1 MQAFNYTPTD
11 VFWGQLGGCLEA
23 LDAGTTMVVDHAHMN
38 YSPQHSK
45 YICLLLSIQLALQ
58 LTKNNP
64 DTAALAASASSGIR
78 SIFGYSFGSRVQSCV
93 PSLTI
98 DPCITPEWAVD
109 QAVHLAETGPFGNGR
124 VQVGLAFD
132 AFFLPKDVIVDL
144 FRRCRRAGTKL
155 ITSHYARG
163 AVLGQT
169 SVLETLDK
177 YDLLGSDILIS
188 HATGMTDADAE
199 RIIRGGVSLSSTPE
213 TELQMGLGYP
223 VCFQEDISEI
233 CSLGMDCHS
242 NNGSSVPSQMR
253 LALQAERGR
262 QNQALLQQGKAPK
275 HQKTAAQDVF
285 LLGTIGGARAV
296 KMAADI
302 GSLEEGKLADIV
314 IFDGTSPAIVCA
326 ADQDPIAAIVF
337 HSSARDIEMVI
348 VDGQIR
354 KIKGQSIPV
363 DLDDMSSGILEETRS
378 RVEWSDVVKE
388 LRASRKRILAQDERQ
403 GPGAIACAIDEVAA
417 ALQVS
422 KESLV

>member
-1 MQAFNYTPTD
+1 M
-11 VFWGQLGGCLEA
+11 
-23 LDAGTTMVVDHAHMN
+23 
-38 YSPQHSK
+38 
-45 YICLLLSIQLALQ
+45 
-58 LTKNNP
+58 
-64 DTAALAASASSGIR
+64 
-78 SIFGYSFGSRVQSCV
+78 
-93 PSLTI
+93 
-98 DPCITPEWAVD
+98 
-109 QAVHLAETGPFGNGR
+109 
-124 VQVGLAFD
+124 
-132 AFFLPKDVIVDL
+132 
-144 FRRCRRAGTKL
+144 
-155 ITSHYARG
+155 
-163 AVLGQT
+163 
-169 SVLETLDK
+169 ETLDK

-233 CSLGMDCHS
+233 CSLGVDCHS

-275 HQKTAAQDVF
+275 HQKTTAQDVF

-363 DLDDMSSGILEETRS
+363 DLDDMSSGILEKTRS